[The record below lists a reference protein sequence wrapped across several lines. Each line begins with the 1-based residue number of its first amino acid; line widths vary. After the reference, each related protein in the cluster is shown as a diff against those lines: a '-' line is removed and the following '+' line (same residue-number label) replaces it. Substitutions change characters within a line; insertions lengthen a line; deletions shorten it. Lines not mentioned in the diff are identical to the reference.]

1 MTVQQMIAQLQRFP
15 SDMEVVGVEP
25 SAELEV
31 SEFSIDGSLTAP
43 VVLIGQV

>member
-1 MTVQQMIAQLQRFP
+1 MKVQDLITQLQRFP

-31 SEFSIDGSLTAP
+31 SEFSIDGSLAAP
-43 VVLIGQV
+43 VVLIGQA